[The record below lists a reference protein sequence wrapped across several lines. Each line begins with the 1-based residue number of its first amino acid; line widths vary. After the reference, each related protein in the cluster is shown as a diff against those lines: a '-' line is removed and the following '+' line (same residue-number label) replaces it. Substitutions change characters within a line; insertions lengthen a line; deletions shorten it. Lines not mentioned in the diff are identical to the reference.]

1 MIEMTQYRDRQI
13 EQKGREAM
21 LQAQV
26 EAMGRNIA
34 ELRRT
39 NQATQQALADV
50 TAELRA
56 ANARNVTLAADLSA
70 ATQTADELRW
80 QLRLANRRD
89 AAGQPAM
96 GDWERLART
105 LVDSAP
111 CWEVAE
117 LWGAG

>member
-1 MIEMTQYRDRQI
+1 MTLARYYTTDPIQLRGDNAQLREQYAAALDT
-13 EQKGREAM
+13 
-21 LQAQV
+21 
-26 EAMGRNIA
+26 IA
-34 ELRRT
+34 KL
-39 NQATQQALADV
+39 
-50 TAELRA
+50 TAELNT
-56 ANARNVTLAADLSA
+56 ANARNRTLAADLSA
-70 ATQTADELRW
+70 ATQTAVELRW

-111 CWEVAE
+111 CGEVAE

>member
-1 MIEMTQYRDRQI
+1 MTQARFYTTDPNTLRGENAALR
-13 EQKGREAM
+13 EQNAAA
-21 LQAQV
+21 LDT
-26 EAMGRNIA
+26 IA
-34 ELRRT
+34 KL
-39 NQATQQALADV
+39 
-50 TAELRA
+50 TAELNT
-56 ANARNVTLAADLSA
+56 ANARNVTLAADLSQ

-111 CWEVAE
+111 CWEVTE